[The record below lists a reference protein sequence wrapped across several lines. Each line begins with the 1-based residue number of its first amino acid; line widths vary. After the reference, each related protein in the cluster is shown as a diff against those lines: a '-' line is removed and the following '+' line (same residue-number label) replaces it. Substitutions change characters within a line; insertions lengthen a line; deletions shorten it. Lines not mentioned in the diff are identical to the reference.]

1 MSIASEIT
9 RINNNIAAAY
19 TAASG
24 KGATLP
30 ATENS
35 ANLATCIGSISG
47 GSSKFGANLD
57 TFIGEIDAN
66 GKLQLPTE
74 QSDLVF
80 TGVQSIVNL
89 IYKFTRT
96 GIKSVSFPDL
106 VSLASGSSISGA
118 FYDCPNNT
126 SANFGALQ
134 EVSKSYALQNTFG
147 FNPVLTTVNFPE
159 LVTLTG
165 EKAFE
170 NCFIYDTDL
179 TTINFPKLT
188 TASFGT
194 YTNQFQGMFGY
205 NSGETNGCTVHFPSN
220 LQSKISSMTGYPT
233 FGGTSGYITIAFDLA
248 ATS

>member
-1 MSIASEIT
+1 MTIASEIT

-47 GSSKFGANLD
+47 GSSSKFGANLD

-134 EVSKSYALQNTFG
+134 EVSKSYALQMLDQDRNLKL
-147 FNPVLTTVNFPE
+147 FNFIFKNSSIPLEVAISASTVEANQTSVLLSVYENDYPKGATDGDIVKDEDAKLLISDE
-159 LVTLTG
+159 L
-165 EKAFE
+165 
-170 NCFIYDTDL
+170 
-179 TTINFPKLT
+179 
-188 TASFGT
+188 
-194 YTNQFQGMFGY
+194 
-205 NSGETNGCTVHFPSN
+205 
-220 LQSKISSMTGYPT
+220 
-233 FGGTSGYITIAFDLA
+233 IAFLGNTYFSA
-248 ATS
+248 SG